1 MRTRVIVDTGPIV
14 AFLNQRD
21 HYHRWAVQEL
31 SNLQPPLLTCEAVLS
46 EACFLMRRF
55 GDGARSVMELV
66 RRGLILT
73 EFNLSDEVEP
83 IDKLLAKYKDVPI
96 SLADACL
103 VRMSEQISQS
113 IVFTL
118 DSDFRLYRK
127 HGRQVIPTRM
137 PKT

>member
-31 SNLQPPLLTCEAVLS
+31 SKLQPPLLTCEAVLS

-96 SLADACL
+96 SLADVCL
-103 VRMSEQISQS
+103 VRMSEQLSQS

-137 PKT
+137 PKI